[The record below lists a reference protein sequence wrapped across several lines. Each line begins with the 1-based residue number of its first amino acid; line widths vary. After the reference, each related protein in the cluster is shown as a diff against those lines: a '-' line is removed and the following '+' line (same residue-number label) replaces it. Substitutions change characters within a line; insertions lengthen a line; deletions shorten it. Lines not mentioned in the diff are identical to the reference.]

1 MNGRKMFTLT
11 RQHQLYAISSFI
23 LFLFHLLEVIFG
35 QFERVRPITTM
46 YGTMLLLSAFIL
58 FGGGKI
64 EKEDELSKKNLLK
77 ANAFIVS
84 VFLTCMMVAL
94 VLLAIL
100 GLGETGY
107 LIHIKSNVL
116 IALYWFIFCLR
127 STAFLV
133 YERLGRD

>member
-46 YGTMLLLSAFIL
+46 YGAILILSAFIL

-77 ANAFIVS
+77 ADAFIVS
-84 VFLTCMMVAL
+84 IFFTCTMVSAS
-94 VLLAIL
+94 LLAIL

-107 LIHIKSNVL
+107 RIHIKPNVL
-116 IALYWFIFCLR
+116 VALYWFIFCIR